1 MTLPRKDQFQGCLIG
16 LCLGDALGFP
26 VEGYPPLICQRYTEQ
41 ILQSGLAG
49 EWTHYPFVF
58 GQYSDDSQLTREL
71 ILSLLHC
78 ERFNPEDYARRIA
91 ELFQSRK
98 IVGQGK
104 ATEAAA
110 KRLLLGFPWT
120 DSGIFPPAAGNGSAM
135 RASPLG
141 LFYFN
146 DPEKMLAAAH
156 DQSRIT
162 HRDPRCS
169 AGSITLAGAVAL
181 ALQSETIEPQAFL
194 EQLSQW
200 ARTQSELFA
209 DNLINLQQWL
219 ELPLEEAFNAI
230 SQTGVDSEYAGVWQ
244 GISPFVLSSVLWS
257 LWSFLKTPEDYWQT
271 LCTAIRVGGDVDT
284 TAAMAGAISGAHL
297 GLDVLP
303 EYLMKRLIDQGTW
316 GHTQLLALA
325 DKLYTLKVSQLG
337 AEETAEPAPAS

>member
-26 VEGYPPLICQRYTEQ
+26 VEGYPPLICKRYTDQ
-41 ILQSGLAG
+41 ILENGMAG
-49 EWTHYPFVF
+49 EWTHYPFAF

-78 ERFNPEDYARRIA
+78 ERFDPEDYARRIA
-91 ELFQSRK
+91 ELFQNRK

-110 KRLLLGFPWT
+110 KRLILGFPWT

-135 RASPLG
+135 RSGPLG
-141 LFYFN
+141 LFYFD
-146 DPEKMLAAAH
+146 DPEKMLSAAH

-162 HRDPRCS
+162 HRDLRCS

-181 ALQSETIEPQAFL
+181 ALQTDKIDANAFL

-200 ARTQSELFA
+200 ARTQNVLFA
-209 DNLINLQQWL
+209 DNLMNLQHWR
-219 ELPLEEAFNAI
+219 EMPEEDAFSAI
-230 SQTGVDSEYAGVWQ
+230 SQTGVDSEYAGSWQ

-257 LWSFLKTPEDYWQT
+257 LYAFLKTPEDYWQT
-271 LCTAIRVGGDVDT
+271 VCTAIMVGGDVDT
-284 TAAMAGAISGAHL
+284 TAAMAGAISGAYL
-297 GLDVLP
+297 GLGAIP
-303 EYLMKRLIDQGTW
+303 EHLTKRLTDQGTW
-316 GHTQLLALA
+316 GISQLLTLT
-325 DKLYTLKVSQLG
+325 DKLYALKVSQQG